1 MVARD
6 GVEPPTPAF
15 SGAGFSR
22 GHLLILQD
30 IALKTS
36 LFLSFLLVPKWSQVV
51 KI

>member
-1 MVARD
+1 MEAPG

-15 SGAGFSR
+15 FRADFSR
-22 GHLLILQD
+22 VYLLILQD

-36 LFLSFLLVPKWSQVV
+36 LFLSFLLEPKWSQVV